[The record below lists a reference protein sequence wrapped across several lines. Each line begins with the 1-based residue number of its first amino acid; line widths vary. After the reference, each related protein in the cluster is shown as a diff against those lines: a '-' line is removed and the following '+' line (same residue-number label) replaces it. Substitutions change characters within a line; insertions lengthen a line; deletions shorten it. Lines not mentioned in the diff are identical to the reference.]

1 MFFKTSP
8 FLGAAKIDKKINNA
22 VLFAIF
28 AQIFY
33 PYQFPMVFKFHTS
46 GLNVG

>member
-1 MFFKTSP
+1 MFFKTFP
-8 FLGAAKIDKKINNA
+8 FFGAAKIDKKINNA

-33 PYQFPMVFKFHTS
+33 PHQFRVIFKFHTS